1 MRNVFFAVFTAL
13 CLTSI
18 LPAGA
23 QEMKSTQWSAFGVS
37 FKVPADITIEEDS
50 EEGYILSNEKY
61 YINVQILDGEAMD
74 KNAMAEEI
82 KLVADDDN
90 LEQQTPV
97 AKFDLPQFYGVQL
110 QGTSEGEIYL
120 YNYLMAKDESG
131 GFFVT
136 VIYSDKADNIPSDII
151 KSFQL
156 EE

>member
-1 MRNVFFAVFTAL
+1 MRNVIFAVCTAF

-23 QEMKSTQWSAFGVS
+23 QEMKSTSWSAFGVS

-61 YINVQILDGEAMD
+61 YVNVQILDGEAMD
-74 KNAMAEEI
+74 KNAMAKEI
-82 KLVADDDN
+82 KLMADDDQLQN
-90 LEQQTPV
+90 QSEV
-97 AKFDLPQFYGVQL
+97 AKFELSQFHGVQL

-120 YNYLMAKDESG
+120 YNYLMSKDESCA
-131 GFFVT
+131 FFVT
-136 VIYSDKADNIPSDII
+136 VIYADKTDSMPTNII

-156 EE
+156 ED